1 MQTNKS
7 KTGATPIAMN
17 AKTES
22 PAPKPTR
29 RKPAEKAQNPATS
42 AAYARS
48 LLEASLDPLVTIS
61 AEGKITDVNE
71 ASVQVTGVPR
81 ERLIGTD
88 FSNYFT
94 EPERA
99 REGYRQVFSEGLV
112 RDYPLAIRHTSGRI
126 TDVLYNA
133 SVYKDEQGKVLGV
146 FAAARDITERKRAEE
161 RIQQQSKDILELST
175 PVMQVWQ
182 GVVAAPLIGALD
194 SQRTQQFMERLLNRI
209 VETNSPVALVDIMG
223 VPTVDTQ
230 TAQHLIETISAV
242 RLLGAQVVLT
252 GVRPAIAQTLVH
264 LGVDLTGII
273 TRSSMSAG
281 LQVALDILKL
291 KSSRKRGG
299 GRRLNPRRQHC
310 MPAESISVI
319 KLRNI
324 LLVTVPPDPDD
335 ETVSALQEQVL
346 EAMARHEAKG
356 LVLDISTV
364 QILDSFFARTIAE
377 TVQMVALM
385 GGRTVLAGMRASVA
399 VTATQLGLTLGG
411 ALMALD
417 VDRAFER
424 LDAAPVG
431 GVGP

>member
-1 MQTNKS
+1 M
-7 KTGATPIAMN
+7 
-17 AKTES
+17 
-22 PAPKPTR
+22 KPPT
-29 RKPAEKAQNPATS
+29 TS
-42 AAYARS
+42 ASYARS

-71 ASVQVTGVPR
+71 ASVQVSGVPR

-94 EPERA
+94 EPEKA
-99 REGYRQVFSEGLV
+99 REGYRRVFSEGFV
-112 RDYPLAIRHTSGRI
+112 RDYPLAIRHTSGRV

-133 SVYKDEQGKVLGV
+133 SVYKDEQGKVVGV

-161 RIQQQSKDILELST
+161 RIQQQSKDIMELST

-182 GVVAAPLIGALD
+182 GVVAAPLIGSLD

-273 TRSSMSAG
+273 TRSSMAAG

-291 KSSRKRGG
+291 K
-299 GRRLNPRRQHC
+299 
-310 MPAESISVI
+310 V
-319 KLRNI
+319 
-324 LLVTVPPDPDD
+324 VPQDGA
-335 ETVSALQEQVL
+335 TGSA
-346 EAMARHEAKG
+346 K
-356 LVLDISTV
+356 S
-364 QILDSFFARTIAE
+364 
-377 TVQMVALM
+377 
-385 GGRTVLAGMRASVA
+385 
-399 VTATQLGLTLGG
+399 
-411 ALMALD
+411 
-417 VDRAFER
+417 
-424 LDAAPVG
+424 
-431 GVGP
+431 